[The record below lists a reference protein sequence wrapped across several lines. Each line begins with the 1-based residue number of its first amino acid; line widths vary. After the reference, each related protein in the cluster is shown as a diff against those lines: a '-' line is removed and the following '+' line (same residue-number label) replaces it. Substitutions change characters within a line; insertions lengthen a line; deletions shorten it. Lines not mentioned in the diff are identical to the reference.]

1 MEDRQRPRWGAI
13 MSIRDRDGNVYKLR
27 GPNPAMRDQSQWE
40 KDRVVFVNMNFG
52 KTTEIVA
59 DERNPINK
67 FKTDYSIL
75 DVGVELD
82 LVSNEEFEANIA
94 VLPHPQQLEP
104 VELVNKPEEITPPTT
119 LEHVPVQQVTITGVD
134 EKMKRMLQ
142 RNMIEFHCAPAIRE
156 EHVDSLYGD
165 RKISTRYG
173 KKYVFDGVVISQSDF
188 EIQFFSFRP
197 VAIGSIVFPVNLDKQ
212 WWRVEDVT
220 PKTGGYLCK
229 GLVSD
234 VNPDFS

>member
-1 MEDRQRPRWGAI
+1 MA
-13 MSIRDRDGNVYKLR
+13 IRDRDGNVYKLR
-27 GPNPAMRDQSQWE
+27 GPNPIMRDQSKWE
-40 KDRVVFVNMNFG
+40 KDRVVFVNMKFG
-52 KTTEIVA
+52 KTTEVVA
-59 DERNPINK
+59 DERNPIKK

-75 DVGVELD
+75 DVGEELN
-82 LVSNEEFEANIA
+82 LLSNEEFDSNVA
-94 VLPHPQQLEP
+94 VIPQPQQLDQTD
-104 VELVNKPEEITPPTT
+104 LVNNPEESPPNT
-119 LEHVPVQQVTITGVD
+119 LEHVPVQQITITGVD
-134 EKMKRMLQ
+134 ENMKRMFQ

-156 EHVDSLYGD
+156 EHIDALYGD

-173 KKYVFDGVVISQSDF
+173 KKHVFDGVIVSQSDL

-197 VAIGSIVFPVNLDKQ
+197 IAIGSIVFPVNLDKQ
-212 WWRVEDVT
+212 WWRVEEVA